1 MTFAITGARLFDG
14 TEIREGHAVV
24 VQDGRIAAVV
34 PEREVA
40 AGVEKHPV
48 DGLLAPGFIDVQLNG
63 GGGVLFNDDRS
74 IHAIRAIGAAH
85 RRYGTTGFLPTFI
98 TDTRE
103 RMAEAVEAVHAA
115 LAAGVPGLLGIHL
128 EGPFLNPER
137 KGVHDPSLMRP
148 IEAADVRIM
157 TSLGERRTL
166 VTLAPE
172 MVPGWAISELSQA
185 GVLISAGHT
194 RADDDTLREAR
205 RRGLR
210 GYTHLFNAMPPLASR
225 EPGPVG
231 AALDER
237 ETWCGLIVDLHHVAA
252 ATLRV
257 ALAAKG
263 ADRLMLV
270 TDAMPTVG
278 GELSTFD
285 LLGRTIFREN
295 GRLTT
300 ADGTL
305 AGSDLDMASAVRNAV
320 HYLKVDVPTAL
331 RMASL
336 VPAAFLRL
344 DGELGRVAP
353 GYRADLVLLD
363 EDLKVRATW
372 IDGIEESNLRASR
385 E

>member
-1 MTFAITGARLFDG
+1 MAEALAGPLIFDG
-14 TEIREGHAVV
+14 THMLDGHAVV
-24 VQDGRIAAVV
+24 IEDGRVAAVT
-34 PEREVA
+34 PVA
-40 AGVEKHPV
+40 ALPSAVPKRQLE
-48 DGLLAPGFIDVQLNG
+48 GLLAPGFIDVQVNG
-63 GGGVLFNDDRS
+63 GGGVLFNEERS
-74 IHAIRAIGAAH
+74 VEGIRAIGAAH
-85 RRYGTTGFLPTFI
+85 RRYGTTGFLATFI

-103 RMAEAVEAVHAA
+103 RMAEAVEAARAA

-148 IEAADVRIM
+148 IEEEDIRII
-157 TSLGERRTL
+157 TSLGAGRTL

-172 MVPGWAISELSQA
+172 MVPGWAIGELAHA
-185 GVLISAGHT
+185 GVIVSAGHT
-194 RADDDTLREAR
+194 RADPDTLAEAR

-237 ETWCGLIVDLHHVAA
+237 ETWCGLIVDLHHVSAPA
-252 ATLRV
+252 LRI

-278 GELSTFD
+278 SDLSTFD
-285 LLGRTIFREN
+285 LLGRTIFRES

-320 HYLKVDVPTAL
+320 HYLKVDLPTAL
-331 RMASL
+331 AMASR
-336 VPAAFLRL
+336 VPAEFLRL
-344 DGELGRVAP
+344 DAELGRIAP
-353 GYRADLVLLD
+353 GYRANLVLLD
-363 EDLKVRATW
+363 EDLKVRDTW
-372 IDGIEESNLRASR
+372 IEGVEG
-385 E
+385 